1 MTQIKLSMKQM
12 THRTDVCLP
21 KGWELERGGVG
32 SLELDGIRVSKGAV
46 SKDLIFQD
54 FPEAVKPQ
62 P

>member
-1 MTQIKLSMKQM
+1 MKQM
-12 THRTDVCLP
+12 IHRTDVSLLR
-21 KGWELERGGVG
+21 GWELERGGLA

-54 FPEAVKPQ
+54 FPEDVKPQ